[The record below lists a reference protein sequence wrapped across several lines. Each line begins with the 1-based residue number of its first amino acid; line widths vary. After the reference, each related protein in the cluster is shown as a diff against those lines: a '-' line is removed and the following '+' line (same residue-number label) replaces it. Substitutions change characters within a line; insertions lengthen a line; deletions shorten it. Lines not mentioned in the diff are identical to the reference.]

1 MKLSARDC
9 SSLLPLKPDVFTV
22 LLALAEG
29 DSHGYAIMQA
39 AEARSGTRG
48 ALQPGSLYRLLR
60 NMLDGDLVQQLD
72 RREVPDG
79 SDERRRY
86 YRITPFGRTVAA
98 AESRRMAELLQVS
111 RRLDLVDEAD
121 LAR

>member
-1 MKLSARDC
+1 MNLPARDW

-29 DSHGYAIMQA
+29 DAHGYAIMQA

-60 NMLDGDLVQQLD
+60 NMLDGDLVQELD
-72 RREVPDG
+72 RHEVPDG

-98 AESRRMAELLQVS
+98 AESRRMAELVQVS
-111 RRLDLVDEAD
+111 RRLDLVDETD
-121 LAR
+121 LAQ